1 MTHHRLS
8 RPTSLPGR
16 AVAEGTPPPRV
27 LNPHQRTL
35 FVQRL
40 AVLIQRLRTA
50 NTTRAK
56 EDRPHDD

>member
-16 AVAEGTPPPRV
+16 AVAEVTPPPRV
-27 LNPHQRTL
+27 LDPHQRTL